1 MRTNELRHKL
11 AKPKTTYLH
20 TIKQNDTTAQ
30 HTRKNTTVTTTKTTK
45 HAHKNNTIENTR
57 IYDIPPNQPTNT
69 YMDERTHLQTK

>member
-30 HTRKNTTVTTTKTTK
+30 HTRKPAQKRQPRHGMHSK
-45 HAHKNNTIENTR
+45 QNNQTNTR
-57 IYDIPPNQPTNT
+57 TNEAT
-69 YMDERTHLQTK
+69 IK